1 MAESIYD
8 KKGRVRPPRVHI
20 TYEAETGGAMEMKE
34 LPFVM
39 GVMSDLS
46 GHPKESL
53 PRLRDRKFVAIDRD
67 NYNDVLKSVR
77 PRLAMRVKNTLT
89 DDSSELAVELNFE
102 SLDDFNPAAVARQV
116 EPLKKLLD
124 LRGELKDMLSR
135 MEGNDRLE
143 SMLEEI
149 IENSAVRD
157 KLKDTLGVA
166 PGGADG
172 SEES

>member
-1 MAESIYD
+1 MPESIYD

-53 PRLRDRKFVAIDRD
+53 PRLRDRKFVEIDRD

-77 PRLAMRVKNTLT
+77 PRLAMRVKNTLA
-89 DDSSELAVELNFE
+89 DDNSELAVELNFE
-102 SLDDFNPAAVARQV
+102 NLDDFSPAAVARQV

-157 KLKDTLGVA
+157 KLKETLGVGA
-166 PGGADG
+166 ESADG
-172 SEES
+172 GEES

>member
-1 MAESIYD
+1 MPESIYD

-39 GVMSDLS
+39 GIMSDLS
-46 GHPKESL
+46 GHPKDSL
-53 PRLRDRKFVAIDRD
+53 PRLRDRKFVEVDRD

-89 DDSSELAVELNFE
+89 DDNSELAVELNFE
-102 SLDDFNPAAVARQV
+102 KLDDFTPAAVARQV
-116 EPLKKLLD
+116 EPLRKLLD

-157 KLKDTLGVA
+157 KLKETLRVGA
-166 PGGADG
+166 ESADG
-172 SEES
+172 GEES